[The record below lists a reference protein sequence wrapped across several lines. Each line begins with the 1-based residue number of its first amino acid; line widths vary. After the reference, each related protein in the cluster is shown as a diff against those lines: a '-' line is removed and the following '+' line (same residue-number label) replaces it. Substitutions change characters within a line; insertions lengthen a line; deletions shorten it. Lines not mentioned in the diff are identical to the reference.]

1 MALIVGGTAVDAT
14 ATEINNALDGMAQG
28 DIVYASDADTPAQLT
43 KGTDD
48 YVLTMNG
55 NVPNWEAAAGGG
67 GLTGQFMVH
76 LTADQ
81 SLSSG
86 VWAVVDYD
94 DEVGLDENGY
104 FSGNNYT
111 PSVAGYYFLFFRGRI
126 YGLDDGERFQMHI
139 ENSYD
144 EHQRLA
150 DEVGVYE
157 DNDTVFCGGSVIVYA
172 DGSNDT
178 FRVRAIQTD
187 AGSLN
192 LSGGNW
198 NDNYP
203 NSWTYFGGWRIK

>member
-1 MALIVGGTAVDAT
+1 AAIAASKLTGVVTPSSTDTLTNKSIDADGTGNSITNIEDANIKSGAAIATSKISGLGTAATRDAEDT
-14 ATEINNALDGMAQG
+14 MTNGSNLPDGAAIKTYG
-28 DIVYASDADTPAQLT
+28 DA
-43 KGTDD
+43 
-48 YVLTMNG
+48 
-55 NVPNWEAAAGGG
+55 NWSGGGG

-111 PSVAGYYFLFFRGRI
+111 PTVAGYYFLFFRGRI

-150 DEVGVYE
+150 DE
-157 DNDTVFCGGSVIVYA
+157 
-172 DGSNDT
+172 
-178 FRVRAIQTD
+178 
-187 AGSLN
+187 
-192 LSGGNW
+192 
-198 NDNYP
+198 
-203 NSWTYFGGWRIK
+203 